1 MAAALQQTPMTFR
14 SRCSPSAQIQTRS
27 TTKLSLS
34 STLKIPKLT
43 IKPLQ
48 RRRGRGAS
56 GARMAD
62 DAGGSYATALA
73 EVAKSNNSL
82 DQTAADVE
90 KIEKIFSEDVVLN
103 YFSNPTVTD
112 DEKHKLIDETAKAY
126 ELLPHVANFLNVLVD
141 NKRIDLIKNIVKEFE
156 VLYNQTTDTQLAV
169 VTSVVQLEPQ
179 HLSQIAKEV
188 QKLTGAK
195 NVRIKTAIDP
205 SLVAGFTIRYGSSL
219 SKMIDMSVKKQLEEI
234 AAAGLD
240 LGNIQ
245 LAVWSHYLVSNFI
258 LIFST
263 ISYGFANNLE
273 IHIYI
278 YDIVLQLIAGPI

>member
-1 MAAALQQTPMTFR
+1 MATALQQTPMTFR
-14 SRCSPSAQIQTRS
+14 SRCSPSAQIQTQS

-62 DAGGSYATALA
+62 DAGGSYANALA
-73 EVAKSNNSL
+73 EIARSNNTL
-82 DQTAADVE
+82 EQTAADVE
-90 KIEKIFSEDVVLN
+90 KIEKIFSDELVLK
-103 YFSNPTVTD
+103 FFRDPTVID
-112 DEKHKLIDETAKAY
+112 EEKHKIIDETAKSY
-126 ELLPHVANFLNVLVD
+126 GLLPHVSNFLNILVD
-141 NKRIDLIKNIVKEFE
+141 NKRIDIIKNIVTEFE
-156 VLYNQTTDTQLAV
+156 VLYNSSMNTELAI
-169 VTSVVQLEPQ
+169 VTSVVPLEPQ

-205 SLVAGFTIRYGSSL
+205 SLVAGFTIRYGSSG
-219 SKMIDMSVKKQLEEI
+219 SKLIDMSVKKQLEEI

-240 LGNIQ
+240 LGDIR
-245 LAVWSHYLVSNFI
+245 LAV
-258 LIFST
+258 
-263 ISYGFANNLE
+263 
-273 IHIYI
+273 
-278 YDIVLQLIAGPI
+278 